1 MPDGNA
7 LSPDHRVG
15 RSVPRPDAR
24 SKVTGELRY
33 IDDQPFS
40 GLYGATVRTR
50 SARGRVTGLR
60 FVDGTDQG
68 VDWREFAVVTANDI
82 PRHSKLDGVDPNLV
96 ALIARDQP
104 YLVRDEF
111 RHVGEPVALLA
122 HPDPEILRR
131 AVDLVEVQTEPLP
144 AVLDYR
150 VPPTPGQVQHGDDS
164 ASGTASAPSDDA
176 NVFSRIVVSKGAA
189 DESRDAFRAVFESA
203 AHVVEGV
210 YETPAQEQ
218 CYIEPNGMIARVEVH
233 DDDREGALWPT
244 NPWKVVIE
252 GSMQC
257 PYYVHKAI
265 THLLQLPDDKV
276 QIIQAPTGGGFGG
289 KEDYPSIIAGHAA
302 LLALK
307 TRQTVKIIYD
317 RVEDLAA
324 TTKRH
329 PSHTRVCAALDA
341 DGKLLAIDM
350 DVTLD
355 GGAYVTLSPVV
366 LSRGAIH
373 AVGPYNIDHV
383 RVHNRA
389 VLSNT
394 PPHGAFR
401 GFGAPQTVFAF
412 ERHLDRCA
420 DALGLDPV
428 ALRRRNLIQRGE
440 TLAISQRI
448 DEPIAIEAW
457 MDEALTD
464 IDYTGKRAA
473 YAAFNADAQASGS
486 PLRRGV
492 GVAVFM
498 HGAGFTGSGE
508 DYLASEVMVRAHAR
522 GGIEICT
529 ANTEIG
535 QGSITVFTQIAADAL
550 GLPMDLV
557 SVAKPD
563 TDHVPNSGPTVASRT
578 SMVVGHLV
586 ARACDDLVARLAANG
601 TLTDDDRRSADELE
615 TADRVSALSDAKGKQ
630 YRPDRLQ
637 AALRCAASDEAGA
650 TEGWATYQRPPGGAW
665 DDKAY
670 KGIAYGTYAWATY
683 CAAVEVDLT
692 TFETRILDF
701 VAGQEIGRV
710 LNPLLAEGQIQG
722 GVVQA
727 MGWALLEDTIY
738 VDGHVKNPNM
748 TNYVVP
754 TFADVPDV
762 KVLFQ
767 ESPYAYGP
775 WGAKGIGELP
785 MDGPAPAI
793 CNAISHAIG
802 VQVDTIPATP
812 ERVMR
817 AVLAA
822 ERSQE
827 ATS

>member
-1 MPDGNA
+1 MADGGFPRRA
-7 LSPDHRVG
+7 RRVG
-15 RSVPRPDAR
+15 RSSPRPEGKD
-24 SKVTGELRY
+24 KVTGALRY
-33 IDDQPFS
+33 IDDQRFD
-40 GLYGATVRTR
+40 GLYGATVRTKQP
-50 SARGRVTGLR
+50 RGRVVGIRFQQATGI
-60 FVDGTDQG
+60 
-68 VDWREFAVVTANDI
+68 DWREFAVVTAQDI
-82 PRHSKLDGVDPNLV
+82 PRSSSIDGIDPNFV
-96 ALIARDQP
+96 ALIQRDQP

-131 AVDLVEVQTEPLP
+131 AVDLVELRIEELP
-144 AVLDYR
+144 AALDFR
-150 VPPTPGQVQHGDDS
+150 QEPNAQQVQHQQDDLP
-164 ASGTASAPSDDA
+164 G

-189 DESRDAFRAVFESA
+189 DESKAALQAIFEQA
-203 AHVVEGV
+203 EHVVEGV

-218 CYIEPNGMIARVEVH
+218 CYIETQGMVAHVEV
-233 DDDREGALWPT
+233 DPSEAQGPLWPKK
-244 NPWKVVIE
+244 PWKVVIE

-265 THLLQLPDDKV
+265 THLCQLPDDRV

-289 KEDYPSIIAGHAA
+289 KEDYPSIIAGHVA

-307 TRQTVKIIYD
+307 TRKKVKIIYD
-317 RVEDLAA
+317 RVEDIAT

-329 PSHTRVCAALDA
+329 PSRTTLRAALDKQ
-341 DGKLLAIDM
+341 GRLLAIDM

-373 AVGPYNIDHV
+373 AVGPYAIDHV
-383 RVHNRA
+383 RVHNRV

-401 GFGAPQTVFAF
+401 GFGAPQTIFAF
-412 ERHLDRCA
+412 ERHLDKCA
-420 DALGLDPV
+420 RALGLDPV
-428 ALRRRNLIQRGE
+428 KFRRLNLLKRGQ
-440 TLAISQRI
+440 TLAVSQKI
-448 DEPIAIEAW
+448 EEAIELEQW
-457 MDEALTD
+457 MDEALD
-464 IDYTGKRAA
+464 AFDYEQRKAQYER
-473 YAAFNADAQASGS
+473 FNREAIAKGS
-486 PLRRGV
+486 PLRRGA

-508 DYLASEVMVRAHAR
+508 DYLASEVMVRAKPK
-522 GGIEICT
+522 GIEICT

-535 QGSITVFTQIAADAL
+535 QGSITVFTQIAADSL
-550 GLPMDLV
+550 GLPMETI
-557 SVAKPD
+557 SIAKPD
-563 TDHVPNSGPTVASRT
+563 TDQVPNSGPTVASRT

-586 ARACDDLVARLAANG
+586 ARACDDLVRKLQQQGALRAA
-601 TLTDDDRRSADELE
+601 DKRREAEDPQE
-615 TADRVSALSDAKGKQ
+615 RKISALAEGLGREYQSDKLL
-630 YRPDRLQ
+630 D
-637 AALRCAASDEAGA
+637 ALTESANADAGPL
-650 TEGWATYQRPPGGAW
+650 EGWAKYVRPPGGLW
-665 DDKAY
+665 NDKTY
-670 KGIAYGTYAWATY
+670 KGVAYGTFAWATY
-683 CAAVEVDLT
+683 AAAVEVDLT
-692 TFETRILDF
+692 TFETKLLDF

-738 VDGHVKNPNM
+738 QDGHVKNPNM

-762 KVLFQ
+762 QVIFQ

-793 CNAISHAIG
+793 ANAISDAVG
-802 VQVDTIPATP
+802 VSIDIIPATP

-817 AVLAA
+817 AVLA
-822 ERSQE
+822 QGE
-827 ATS
+827 AL